1 MCKKEEDNINNITPT
16 DVLIQFLKSE
26 NIRLRYNFDLSTK
39 CIEDILVVASE
50 ESNIRIGKIVEEYL
64 KNVLPPPKV

>member
-1 MCKKEEDNINNITPT
+1 MQEDNNNNDVITPT
-16 DVLIQFLKSE
+16 DVLIQFLTSE
-26 NIRLRYNFDLSTK
+26 NTRLRYNFDLSTK